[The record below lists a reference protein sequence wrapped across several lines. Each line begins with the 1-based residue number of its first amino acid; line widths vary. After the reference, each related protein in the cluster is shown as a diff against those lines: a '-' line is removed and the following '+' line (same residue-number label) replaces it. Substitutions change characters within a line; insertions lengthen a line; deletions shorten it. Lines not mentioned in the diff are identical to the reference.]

1 MEEQMDN
8 FDFGLKEAN
17 VKNPKKTI
25 DNVTKSIKCNQCE
38 FASSL
43 EGDLRRHLK
52 THSGEKSNKCSL
64 CDYVSSQA
72 GNLRTHLKTHSAL
85 QWRKVKQMQPV

>member
-25 DNVTKSIKCNQCE
+25 ENIEKSSQATN
-38 FASSL
+38 
-43 EGDLRRHLK
+43 LRTHLK
-52 THSGEKSNKCSL
+52 THSGEKSNKCNQCTFSL
-64 CDYVSSQA
+64 TVIKTDIFFVTVSLGISHEK
-72 GNLRTHLKTHSAL
+72 NLFL
-85 QWRKVKQMQPV
+85 